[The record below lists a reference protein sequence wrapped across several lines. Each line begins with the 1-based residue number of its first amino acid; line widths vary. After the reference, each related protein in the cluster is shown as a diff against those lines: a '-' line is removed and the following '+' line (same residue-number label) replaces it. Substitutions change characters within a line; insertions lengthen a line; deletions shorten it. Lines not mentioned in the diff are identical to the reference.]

1 MLNPRPWVAALAFAA
16 GLAVSTSLSAQEGED
31 KVVARVD
38 GEDVMHSELME
49 AVQALPPQYQANVAA
64 ILPTLLNRMI
74 DLKLAGKAAR
84 AEGLAEDEE
93 VKERVAQAE
102 EQIIRDI
109 YLQRTV
115 EAGVTEEKLQES
127 YEKHNAENP
136 PKKEVHARHIL
147 LKTEEDAKAVIAE
160 LDGGADFATL
170 AQERSTGP
178 SAAQGGDLGYFVA
191 EQMVPEFSKAA
202 FELEPGKYSSE
213 PVQTNFGYHVIY
225 VEDSRLSEPP
235 AREAVEAQLR
245 EQLSREIIEEA
256 FAGLRSNAEI
266 EILLTPEEGAA
277 TSGESE

>member
-1 MLNPRPWVAALAFAA
+1 MPHCRPWAAALVLTA
-16 GLAVSTSLSAQEGED
+16 GLAVSATALAQDSED

-38 GEDVMHSELME
+38 GEEVMNSELME
-49 AVQALPPQYQANVAA
+49 AVATLPPQYQANVEA
-64 ILPTLLNRMI
+64 ILPTLLNRLI

-84 AEGLAEDEE
+84 AEGLAEDAE
-93 VKERVAQAE
+93 VKERLAEAE

-109 YLQRTV
+109 YLQRLV

-127 YEKHNAENP
+127 YEKYKAANP
-136 PKKEVHARHIL
+136 PKEEVRARHIL
-147 LKTEEDAKAVIAE
+147 LKTEEDANAVIAE

-178 SAAQGGDLGYFVA
+178 SASKGGDLGYFVA

-213 PVQTNFGYHVIY
+213 PVQTNFGFHVIF

-235 AREAVEAQLR
+235 AREAVEPQLR
-245 EQLSREIIEEA
+245 EQLSREIIEGA
-256 FAGLRSNAEI
+256 FTGLRNNAKVEV
-266 EILLTPEEGAA
+266 LLTSEDGAA
-277 TSGESE
+277 STGQTQ